1 MENRL
6 FLIFLIIFGA
16 IDIYKLTKKDINFF
30 SLLRP
35 LSLAICNKFI
45 LDGID
50 ERLNFIALAYFI
62 FFSYLWTR
70 DFRKEEKYEKEI

>member
-6 FLIFLIIFGA
+6 FLIVLIIFVLY
-16 IDIYKLTKKDINFF
+16 DFYKLIKKDINFF

-35 LSLAICNKFI
+35 LSLAITYKFI

-50 ERLNFIALAYFI
+50 EKLNIIALAYFI

-70 DFRKEEKYEKEI
+70 DFRKEERYEKEI

>member
-6 FLIFLIIFGA
+6 YLIILIIFA
-16 IDIYKLTKKDINFF
+16 LFDFYKLIKKDINFF

-35 LSLAICNKFI
+35 LSLAITYKFI
-45 LDGID
+45 IDGID
-50 ERLNFIALAYFI
+50 EKLNIITLVYFI

-70 DFRKEEKYEKEI
+70 DFRKEERYEKEI

>member
-6 FLIFLIIFGA
+6 YLIILIIFA
-16 IDIYKLTKKDINFF
+16 LFDFYKLIKKDIKFF

-35 LSLAICNKFI
+35 LSLAITYKFI
-45 LDGID
+45 IDGID
-50 ERLNFIALAYFI
+50 EKLNIITLVYFI

-70 DFRKEEKYEKEI
+70 DFRKEERYEKEI

>member
-6 FLIFLIIFGA
+6 FLIILIIFA
-16 IDIYKLTKKDINFF
+16 LYDFYKLTKKDINFY
-30 SLLRP
+30 SILRP
-35 LSLAICNKFI
+35 LSLAITYKFI

-50 ERLNFIALAYFI
+50 EKLNIIALAYFI

-70 DFRKEEKYEKEI
+70 DFRKEERYEKEI

>member
-6 FLIFLIIFGA
+6 FLIILIIFA
-16 IDIYKLTKKDINFF
+16 LYDFYKLIKKGINFF

-35 LSLAICNKFI
+35 LSLAICYKFI

-50 ERLNFIALAYFI
+50 EKLNIIALAYFI

-70 DFRKEEKYEKEI
+70 DIRKDGRYEKEI